1 MSTQSR
7 ENLAKQDLAKRDLAR
22 NAARNALE
30 SRTKKEDAAITSAAA
45 QDPDAMPV
53 DDLFKRKPGRPFAEI
68 TKRAVSIRLDP
79 DVIDHFRAEGKGWQ
93 ARMNQALRKSA
104 GLK

>member
-1 MSTQSR
+1 MSTR
-7 ENLAKQDLAKRDLAR
+7 FKADLAKRERARTLAR
-22 NAARNALE
+22 KALE
-30 SRTKKEDAAITSAAA
+30 DMSDQDDANITEAAK
-45 QDPDAMPV
+45 QDPDALPV

-79 DVIDHFRAEGKGWQ
+79 DVIDHFKAGGKGWQ
-93 ARMNQALRKSA
+93 ARVNQALRKSA

>member
-1 MSTQSR
+1 MSTPS
-7 ENLAKQDLAKRDLAR
+7 KRDLAQI
-22 NAARNALE
+22 AAREALE
-30 SRTKKEDAAITSAAA
+30 NMSDQEDASITKAAM

-53 DDLFKRKPGRPFAEI
+53 DDLFKRKPGRPFADI

-79 DVIDHFRAEGKGWQ
+79 DVIDHFKADGKGWQ

-104 GLK
+104 RLK